1 MKINTFNLYV
11 QNYLIDNLINTLFL
25 LIEIR

>member
-11 QNYLIDNLINTLFL
+11 QNYLINNLINTLFL
-25 LIEIR
+25 FIEVR